1 MIFETENLKHIS
13 ASLSSTETIGIN
25 FNVFPKKQEKHF
37 HIFMTAAINEFGSTD
52 LTSALNF

>member
-25 FNVFPKKQEKHF
+25 FNVFPQETGKTF
-37 HIFMTAAINEFGSTD
+37 SYFYDSCD
-52 LTSALNF
+52 K